1 MIQNPLQLPMTPV
14 FVIQHPLQLPM
25 TSLCDTEP
33 SPITYD
39 TSLYKTEPSPAQG
52 RVHTF
57 LSDIRRK
64 NYEVKLEND
73 SGRDPQR
80 Q

>member
-1 MIQNPLQLPMTPV
+1 MNQEKTSRNTPV
-14 FVIQHPLQLPM
+14 
-25 TSLCDTEP
+25 
-33 SPITYD
+33 
-39 TSLYKTEPSPAQG
+39 QG